1 MMFGQVIGVE
11 ARIVGRGNELQTFVV
26 LLCQRPVAGEVD
38 VVEESELQDILREM
52 RTVAGPSAPRGTFET
67 MKTITSAQ
75 AQTIVTE
82 ALKYARSQNFKPMG
96 VAVLDVRGALMA
108 YVAED
113 GSSLGRAYV
122 AMGKAG
128 GCIAMG
134 MGARGLVARAA
145 QAPTFVTNLGQLFPH
160 GAIPVPGGVL
170 VKSGD
175 DVVGAVGISGDTSDF
190 DEAAALAGIGAAGLT
205 GDTGA

>member
-1 MMFGQVIGVE
+1 
-11 ARIVGRGNELQTFVV
+11 
-26 LLCQRPVAGEVD
+26 
-38 VVEESELQDILREM
+38 
-52 RTVAGPSAPRGTFET
+52 

-82 ALKYARSQNFKPMG
+82 ALKYARKQNFKPLG

-108 YVAED
+108 YAAED

-122 AMGKAG
+122 AMGKASG
-128 GCIAMG
+128 SISMG
-134 MGARGLVARAA
+134 MGSRGLVARAQ
-145 QAPTFVTNLGQLFPH
+145 QAPTFVTNLGQLFPL

-175 DVVGAVGISGDTSDF
+175 EIVGAVGISGDASEN
-190 DEAAALAGIGAAGLT
+190 DEAAGLAGIAAAGLT